1 MIRGDLYLSS
11 VYKNQQNINANVIPN
26 REWQTF
32 ALHVNI
38 FTTKTS
44 YFQ

>member
-11 VYKNQQNINANVIPN
+11 VYKNQQSISADIIPN

-32 ALHVNI
+32 ALLVNI

-44 YFQ
+44 HFQ